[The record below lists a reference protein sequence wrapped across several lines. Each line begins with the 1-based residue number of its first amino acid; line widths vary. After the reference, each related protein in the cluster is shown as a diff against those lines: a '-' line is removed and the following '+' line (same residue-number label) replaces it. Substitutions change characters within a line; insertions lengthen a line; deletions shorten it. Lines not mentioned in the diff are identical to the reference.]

1 LQGSE
6 TQILGKKALILTRK
20 SQNCSNFGLLN
31 STIVKE
37 VITIKDKAFEMFI
50 EQEVIEQG
58 IKRIA
63 SQMNADLVGKN
74 PIFVAVLNGAFMFA
88 GELMKEVTI
97 PSEITFVRLASY
109 HGTTTTNNVKE
120 VLGLNE
126 SIEGRSV
133 VIVEDIVDSGNT
145 MVSLL
150 EQMKT
155 HRPGD
160 VRIATLLFKPAALR
174 QKLHLDYVALE
185 IPNDFIVG
193 YGLDY
198 DGYGRNLKDIYK
210 MK

>member
-1 LQGSE
+1 M
-6 TQILGKKALILTRK
+6 
-20 SQNCSNFGLLN
+20 
-31 STIVKE
+31 KE
-37 VITIKDKAFEMFI
+37 VITIKDKQFDLFI
-50 EQEVIEQG
+50 EEEVIEQG
-58 IKRIA
+58 IKRVA
-63 SQMNADLVGKN
+63 ERMNVELAGKN
-74 PIFVAVLNGAFMFA
+74 PIFLAVLNGAFMFA
-88 GELMKEVTI
+88 GELMKEVSI

-109 HGTTTTNNVKE
+109 QGTSNTDRVQE

-126 SIEGRSV
+126 SIRGRTV

-150 EQMKT
+150 QELGKHEPEEVKIT
-155 HRPGD
+155 
-160 VRIATLLFKPAALR
+160 TLLFKPAALK

-210 MK
+210 VK

>member
-1 LQGSE
+1 M
-6 TQILGKKALILTRK
+6 
-20 SQNCSNFGLLN
+20 
-31 STIVKE
+31 KE
-37 VITIKDKAFEMFI
+37 VITIKEKQFELFI

-58 IKRIA
+58 IKRVA
-63 SQMNADLVGKN
+63 EQMNSELAEKN
-74 PIFVAVLNGAFMFA
+74 PIFLAVLNGAFMFA
-88 GELMKEVTI
+88 GELMKEVSL

-109 HGTTTTNNVKE
+109 HGTTTTNKVQE

-126 SIEGRSV
+126 SIEGRLV

-145 MVSLL
+145 MVSLVEEL
-150 EQMKT
+150 KKLQPEAVK
-155 HRPGD
+155 
-160 VRIATLLFKPAALR
+160 IATLLFKPAALR

-210 MK
+210 VK